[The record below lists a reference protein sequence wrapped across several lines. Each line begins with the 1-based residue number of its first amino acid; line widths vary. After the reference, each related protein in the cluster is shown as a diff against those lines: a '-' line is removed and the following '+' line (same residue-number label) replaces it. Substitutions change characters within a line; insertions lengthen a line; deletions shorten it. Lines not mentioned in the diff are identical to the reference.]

1 MRISESDGTIVT
13 RRLQPRSAFRGLR
26 RLLYWDVL
34 DFIYFG
40 GYATWNYLNAPFLF
54 LRDGFRFELLEP
66 LPNPSQQW
74 VRLGV
79 TFPQDLPTHCRKQIF
94 YFDEN
99 WYLRR
104 LDYTAEVVGQWAH
117 AAHFCENFKD
127 FGGLKAPT
135 QRRVYP
141 LLGKRLLPGPTLVA
155 IEIHNI
161 HPVRV

>member
-1 MRISESDGTIVT
+1 M
-13 RRLQPRSAFRGLR
+13 
-26 RLLYWDVL
+26 
-34 DFIYFG
+34 
-40 GYATWNYLNAPFLF
+40 
-54 LRDGFRFELLEP
+54 
-66 LPNPSQQW
+66 
-74 VRLGV
+74 
-79 TFPQDLPTHCRKQIF
+79 
-94 YFDEN
+94 
-99 WYLRR
+99 RR